1 MEKDNKELVSK
12 LIVVAIPIMLQNL
25 VQSGLGFLDTLMI
38 GQLGE
43 AEVAAI
49 GGANQFF
56 FFIQLAFFGL
66 NSGGSIFLAQYFGAK
81 NMDGMRKVTTFT
93 TSISIIIGALGWM
106 FVSLFP
112 SSFMSLFSQ
121 EENVI
126 ETGVVYLKT
135 VGISYIFAGFSM
147 MYSGAFRA
155 MEDAKTPMYTTILSL
170 ILNAILNAFLIFGLG
185 PFPRLGVFGGALATV
200 ISRLM
205 EALLLIIIS
214 IKRKAPFVTKRR
226 EDFKWDKIFIKDMGT
241 TGLPA
246 FLHETLWSIGAILY
260 KVAYSSLGTAAFAA
274 FNIDMSIQDLF
285 FVACLGLSNGS
296 GIILGNIIGEGDKEK
311 AQRWSGKII
320 IYSLFIGIVMGA
332 LELFLSP
339 FMINLYNISLEA
351 RSIATKALISLSLMI
366 PFEMTGVVIMVGIL
380 RSGGD
385 SRYSMLSEI
394 IPMYLLSIPLAFI
407 GTKCLH
413 LSLWAIL
420 LFKLSELIPKMI
432 IGIMRVRSKK
442 WIKDLTLGER

>member
-1 MEKDNKELVSK
+1 MKKENKELVSK

-25 VQSGLGFLDTLMI
+25 VQSGLGFLDTLMR

-49 GGANQFF
+49 GGANQFYLF
-56 FFIQLAFFGL
+56 LQMAFFGL

-81 NMDGMRKVTTFT
+81 NFEGIRKVTTFT
-93 TSISIIIGALGWM
+93 TTISIIIGTLGWV
-106 FVSLFP
+106 FVSFFP

-121 EENVI
+121 DEKVI
-126 ETGVVYLKT
+126 ETGVLYLRT

-155 MEDAKTPMYTTILSL
+155 MGDAKTPMYTTILSL
-170 ILNAILNAFLIFGLG
+170 ILNAVLNALLIFGLG

-200 ISRLM
+200 ISRLV
-205 EALLLIIIS
+205 EVLLLVFIS
-214 IKRKAPFVTKRR
+214 TKRKAPFVTRKID
-226 EDFKWDKIFIKDMGT
+226 DFKWNKVFIKEMGT

-285 FVACLGLSNGS
+285 FVAGVGLANGS

-311 AQRWSGKII
+311 AQRWGMKII
-320 IYSLFIGIVMGA
+320 SYILIIGLFMGV
-332 LELFLSP
+332 LEVISSP
-339 FMINLYNISLEA
+339 FMINLYNISPKS
-351 RSIATKALISLSLMI
+351 RSIAVKALFSLSLI
-366 PFEMTGVVIMVGIL
+366 LPFEMTGVVIMVGIL

-407 GTKCLH
+407 CTKYLH

-420 LFKLSELIPKMI
+420 LFKLSEIIPKMI
-432 IGIMRVRSKK
+432 IGGMRVRSGK

>member
-1 MEKDNKELVSK
+1 M
-12 LIVVAIPIMLQNL
+12 
-25 VQSGLGFLDTLMI
+25 
-38 GQLGE
+38 
-43 AEVAAI
+43 
-49 GGANQFF
+49 
-56 FFIQLAFFGL
+56 
-66 NSGGSIFLAQYFGAK
+66 GS
-81 NMDGMRKVTTFT
+81 
-93 TSISIIIGALGWM
+93 
-106 FVSLFP
+106 
-112 SSFMSLFSQ
+112 
-121 EENVI
+121 
-126 ETGVVYLKT
+126 
-135 VGISYIFAGFSM
+135 
-147 MYSGAFRA
+147 
-155 MEDAKTPMYTTILSL
+155 
-170 ILNAILNAFLIFGLG
+170 
-185 PFPRLGVFGGALATV
+185 
-200 ISRLM
+200 
-205 EALLLIIIS
+205 
-214 IKRKAPFVTKRR
+214 
-226 EDFKWDKIFIKDMGT
+226 

-246 FLHETLWSIGAILY
+246 FLHETLWSIGSILY
-260 KVAYSSLGTAAFAA
+260 KISYSSLGTAAFAA

-285 FVACLGLSNGS
+285 FVAGLGLANGS
-296 GIILGNIIGEGDKEK
+296 GVILGNIIGEGDKEK

-351 RSIATKALISLSLMI
+351 RSIATEALISLSLMI